1 MINLNEL
8 KENDI
13 ITYKDDICKIL
24 GVEPAKGN
32 TQKAHMKT
40 IEQYMELE
48 KIGTGKGTKYK
59 VIKIYDIP
67 KEREDGRKEN
77 GKSEASLKALNE
89 NRYEQE
95 SFFKEDEL
103 QLAILWTL
111 GLRAYESGWKET
123 TKQPAYI
130 PSNELYIAIGLCNDF
145 FKGLTANQHYYTVT
159 NSKGSVKKEYYC
171 YKYQADIAFNGLYQD
186 MKNKTITAFTQL
198 KRKKLID
205 FAYWKQYRTT
215 NGDIFPCNDEQMIA
229 IHERRFDT
237 MEWFNQNHRK
247 QLDNVG
253 DLYTKLSHK
262 EFKEAM
268 DKLNE
273 LLKLDIPYFDCYYS
287 CYKVIY
293 SLRAVRK
300 ELTNRGFDL
309 GTTKQDFML
318 AFQDSMKD
326 VVARI
331 NEKFAERHIERV
343 EKVRQEHIEKF
354 EMEIK
359 QEETK
364 RGFGK
369 RHASTS
375 KSQFTAMAN
384 DELYEQT
391 KGLTLLVIQKD
402 LTPEQVKTQKQI
414 NDIVAHNIANEK

>member
-1 MINLNEL
+1 MNLDLL
-8 KENDI
+8 KENVGNKVKYA
-13 ITYKDDICKIL
+13 TLCEAF
-24 GVEPAKGN
+24 GVEK
-32 TQKAHMKT
+32 KT
-40 IEQYMELE
+40 GKSKQLQIKDFERYVKLE
-48 KIGTGKGTKYK
+48 KDGTWFT
-59 VIKIYDIP
+59 VIEVYDIP
-67 KEREDGRKEN
+67 KEKVDGR
-77 GKSEASLKALNE
+77 GKSEASLKALDE
-89 NRYEQE
+89 NRFEQE

-145 FKGLTANQHYYTVT
+145 FKGLTANQHYYTIT
-159 NSKGSVKKEYYC
+159 NSKGSVEKEYYC
-171 YKYQADIAFNGLYQD
+171 YKYQADIAFKGLYQD
-186 MKNKTITAFTQL
+186 MKSKTITAFNQL
-198 KRKKLID
+198 KRKKLVD
-205 FAYWKQYRTT
+205 FSYWKQYRTIH
-215 NGDIFPCNDEQMIA
+215 GEVFPCNDEQMIA

-268 DKLNE
+268 AKLTE
-273 LLKLDIPYFDCYYS
+273 LLKEDIEDYDCYYS
-287 CYKVIY
+287 CFKVIY
-293 SLRAVRK
+293 SLRAVRR

-309 GTTKQDFML
+309 GTTKQDFIL

-369 RHASTS
+369 RHTTP

-414 NDIVAHNIANEK
+414 NNIVAHNIANEK

>member
-1 MINLNEL
+1 MINLQNY
-8 KENDI
+8 KQNDI

-24 GVEPAKGN
+24 GVESATGN
-32 TQKAHMKT
+32 TKKAHMKT
-40 IEQYMELE
+40 IEQYIKLE
-48 KIGTGKGTKYK
+48 QIGKGKGTKYK
-59 VIKIYDIP
+59 IVEIYDTP
-67 KEREDGRKEN
+67 QEREDGRKNNTFTE
-77 GKSEASLKALNE
+77 
-89 NRYEQE
+89 RHEQE
-95 SFFKEDEL
+95 SFFKDDEL

-145 FKGLTANQHYYTVT
+145 FKGLTANQYYYTVT
-159 NSKGSVKKEYYC
+159 SSKGSVKKEYYC

-186 MKNKTITAFTQL
+186 MKSKTITAFTQL

-215 NGDIFPCNDEQMIA
+215 SGDIFPCNDEQMIA

-293 SLRAVRK
+293 SLRAIRR
-300 ELTNRGFDL
+300 ELINRGFDL
-309 GTTKQDFML
+309 GTTKQDFIL

-331 NEKFAERHIERV
+331 NEKFAERHIKRV
-343 EKVRQEHIEKF
+343 EKVRQEHIKR
-354 EMEIK
+354 
-359 QEETK
+359 QETEQDSEQDL
-364 RGFGK
+364 GK
-369 RHASTS
+369 RHFGRQPQKQ
-375 KSQFTAMAN
+375 KSQFTAMA
-384 DELYEQT
+384 DDDLYKQT
-391 KGLTLLVIQKD
+391 KGLTLLVIEKD
-402 LTPEQVKTQKQI
+402 LTDEQLTTQKRI
-414 NDIVAHNIANEK
+414 NDIVAHNIANEI